1 MDDATLTHLVHKRL
15 SYSKP
20 KQFDITYKDKILEM
34 TTLLMTTKMSGSLQ
48 DAFENYIS
56 ECIYHF
62 KQKEV
67 TVPVLVMLECDKI
80 MYPKKVCVF
89 KNKINLTTK

>member
-1 MDDATLTHLVHKRL
+1 MDDATLTHLVHKRIH
-15 SYSKP
+15 YSKP
-20 KQFDITYKDKILEM
+20 KQFDLLYKDKILEM

-62 KQKEV
+62 QQKEV
-67 TVPVLVMLECDKI
+67 VVPVLVKLECDNI
-80 MYPKKVCVF
+80 MYPKKICVF
-89 KNKINLTTK
+89 KNKIKLPTK